1 MTMTQ
6 EQRQVFEQAVYR
18 GIVKNARQAYED
30 GCAALRRQ
38 LLELR
43 EEEAAKA
50 EAAAQAEAE
59 MIERNQLRLF

>member
-1 MTMTQ
+1 
-6 EQRQVFEQAVYR
+6 
-18 GIVKNARQAYED
+18 VKNARQAYED

-38 LLELR
+38 LPELR